1 MCHTKAPHFSA
12 FATPKDFYFFNL
24 GRSKRPPFQK
34 YTILC
39 SAFLT
44 WADRK
49 DPSFKNIYVSLLF
62 LAPKSPVFPVRGHS
76 ESLPFSVRGHFLSP
90 QFLNPVRHIYT
101 NIIFEYPPP
110 PTPPPP
116 SHCGLV
122 SHLIFSI
129 FHMVCKFCHGLQVL
143 PYFIPFSIQSH
154 TVTHIPLNAAPVA
167 EWLRPL

>member
-110 PTPPPP
+110 PTPPPIP
-116 SHCGLV
+116 LRVG
-122 SHLIFSI
+122 IAFNF
-129 FHMVCKFCHGLQVL
+129 FHFPHGLQVL
-143 PYFIPFSIQSH
+143 PWSASFAIFHSF
-154 TVTHIPLNAAPVA
+154 
-167 EWLRPL
+167 